1 MRNIK
6 QCKQSLPQQMEE
18 PYEGMISTCQYDLHL
33 KPENFHFNNPLY
45 ETLKTKYI
53 TLTSN
58 SSKA

>member
-6 QCKQSLPQQMEE
+6 QYKQSLPQQMEV

-33 KPENFHFNNPLY
+33 KPENFHFKNPVWDL
-45 ETLKTKYI
+45 ETEI
-53 TLTSN
+53 HTLTST